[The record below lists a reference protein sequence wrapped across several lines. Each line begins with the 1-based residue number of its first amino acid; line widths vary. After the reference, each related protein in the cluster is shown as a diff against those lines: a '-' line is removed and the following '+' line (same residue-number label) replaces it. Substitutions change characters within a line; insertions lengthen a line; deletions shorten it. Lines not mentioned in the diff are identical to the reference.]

1 MTEQHWL
8 HPLRTADQDRGTP
21 LARLVCLPHAGG
33 SPSFFRDWPR
43 HLDPAVEA
51 HAICYPARHH
61 RFTDPAV
68 TAMPDMARQVAE
80 ALAPLADRP
89 LWLFGH
95 SMGAA
100 VAYETARVLTD
111 AHGVRPA
118 GLVVSG
124 FPPPHRLPPAG
135 TIHLRGDDAIVADV
149 LDMGAADSA
158 LLAEPELRELLL
170 PALRA
175 DYTLIETY
183 RPAPAE
189 PLDVPLV
196 VVYGT
201 DDEDAA
207 VPAAEWAR
215 HSSRSTEELALPG
228 GHFYL
233 QDRAPELL
241 AHLSERILTASAAQD
256 RG

>member
-1 MTEQHWL
+1 MTDQRWL
-8 HPLRTADQDRGTP
+8 HPLAAAEPHEHDP

-33 SPSFFRDWPR
+33 SPSAFRDWPR
-43 HLDPAVEA
+43 HLDSRIEA
-51 HAICYPARHH
+51 LAICYPGRHD
-61 RFTDPAV
+61 RFADPVV
-68 TAMPDMARQVAE
+68 TAMADMAREVAA

-100 VAYETARVLTD
+100 IAYETVRVLAD
-111 AHGVRPA
+111 VHGVRPA

-124 FPPPHRLPPAG
+124 FPPPHRLPTGNA
-135 TIHLRGDDAIVADV
+135 IHLQGDDAIIADV
-149 LDMGAADSA
+149 LGMGAADRA
-158 LLAEPELRELLL
+158 VLAEPELRELVL

-189 PLDVPLV
+189 PLGIPLIV
-196 VVYGT
+196 AYGT

-207 VPAAEWAR
+207 GPADEWAR
-215 HSSRSTEELALPG
+215 HSSGNTEKLPLPG

-233 QDRAPELL
+233 QDRAEELL
-241 AHLSERILTASAAQD
+241 SRLSQRILATAGRS
-256 RG
+256 

>member
-1 MTEQHWL
+1 MTDQRWL
-8 HPLRTADQDRGTP
+8 HPLAAAEPRGRDP

-33 SPSFFRDWPR
+33 SPSSFRDWPR
-43 HLDPAVEA
+43 HLDSRIEA
-51 HAICYPARHH
+51 LAICYPGRHE
-61 RFTDPAV
+61 RFADPVV
-68 TAMPDMARQVAE
+68 TTMADMAREVAG

-100 VAYETARVLTD
+100 IAYESVRVLTD
-111 AHGVRPA
+111 VHGVRPA

-124 FPPPHRLPPAG
+124 SPPPHRLLAG
-135 TIHLRGDDAIVADV
+135 DAIHVRGDDAIIADV

-158 LLAEPELRELLL
+158 VLADPELRELLL

-189 PLDVPLV
+189 PLDIPLIV
-196 VVYGT
+196 AYGT

-207 VPAAEWAR
+207 GPAGEWAR
-215 HSSRSTEELALPG
+215 HSSNTAELLPLPG

-233 QDRAPELL
+233 QKRAEELL
-241 AHLSERILTASAAQD
+241 SHLSQRLLAAPG
-256 RG
+256 RS